1 MLSFNRWP
9 TDRSLLEYKF
19 RNLINTENSLAL
31 IDFFNS
37 ICPLFNDVGNLYNF
51 VLQLFATTERFNNK
65 MFIEFNE
72 NALSSFSKD
81 DISSTLVGL
90 INLENLAE
98 KIGAHVYKYILSNF
112 HSMTQRMP

>member
-1 MLSFNRWP
+1 
-9 TDRSLLEYKF
+9 
-19 RNLINTENSLAL
+19 
-31 IDFFNS
+31 
-37 ICPLFNDVGNLYNF
+37 
-51 VLQLFATTERFNNK
+51 

-98 KIGAHVYKYILSNF
+98 KIGAHVYIYII
-112 HSMTQRMP
+112 